1 MDSLAY
7 LIVPATLGLLY
18 TVGLVIYRLVFHPLA
33 RVPGPKL
40 AAATQWYEG
49 WYDLFVGTG
58 GTYWKEIDRMHE
70 KYGKTPRTEIS
81 SHDELTNPQVQL
93 CESTPM
99 RSTLKTPNTT
109 RFCTATLQ
117 M

>member
-1 MDSLAY
+1 MDSLTY

-70 KYGKTPRTEIS
+70 KYGKTRELKFPLTMS
-81 SHDELTNPQVQL
+81 SQIH
-93 CESTPM
+93 
-99 RSTLKTPNTT
+99 RSNCANQPP
-109 RFCTATLQ
+109 
-117 M
+117 